1 MNQYCFPNLSYSI
14 KDKYPSTVNNDGWG
28 MDETHVMI
36 LYNLLFSYPYK
47 RVLEIGSHRGFS
59 TTAFLEAIHN
69 GCSFEVH
76 LCDIDFKP
84 SVYEICKGYHQV
96 HLHKMRS
103 VDFLATA
110 KTFDFV
116 LLDGSHISEDVE
128 DEFEYLSMNDVQ
140 TLLLHDTCTQ
150 LLPQNQHTPWFDGPM
165 LLKHKLLAS
174 PDWLCVEDALFRE
187 GEQTERGLFLA
198 TKVPYIYNQAIRI
211 FENFKLNK

>member
-1 MNQYCFPNLSYSI
+1 M
-14 KDKYPSTVNNDGWG
+14 
-28 MDETHVMI
+28 
-36 LYNLLFSYPYK
+36 
-47 RVLEIGSHRGFS
+47 
-59 TTAFLEAIHN
+59 
-69 GCSFEVH
+69 
-76 LCDIDFKP
+76 
-84 SVYEICKGYHQV
+84 
-96 HLHKMRS
+96 
-103 VDFLATA
+103 
-110 KTFDFV
+110 
-116 LLDGSHISEDVE
+116 LDGSHISEDVE